1 MNFYS
6 FTKHLSVFFIGV
18 WIGILALLGYGVAPE
33 IFKFMESK
41 TQAGLLNGIILHK
54 MNTQE
59 WVVGILLFLS
69 VTVSYVLKKQKK
81 NLIVA
86 VVAVLMLGLL
96 FYYSRIITPN
106 MEQLKT
112 VIGNFDISKSDDS
125 RPERADFDRYHQQYS
140 GLVKTNLIL
149 GIGLM
154 FFISFN
160 RKNE

>member
-6 FTKHLSVFFIGV
+6 FIKHLSVFFIGV
-18 WIGILALLGYGVAPE
+18 WIGMLVLLGYGVAPE

-54 MNTQE
+54 MNILE
-59 WVVGILLFLS
+59 WIAGILLLFS
-69 VTVSYVLKKQKK
+69 VIVSYVLKRQMK
-81 NLIVA
+81 NLTALAVA
-86 VVAVLMLGLL
+86 ALMVGLL
-96 FYYSRIITPN
+96 FYYSRVITPK

-112 VIGNFDISKSDDS
+112 VIENFDVPMSEDPRS
-125 RPERADFDRYHQQYS
+125 ERTDFDRYHRQYS

-149 GIGLM
+149 GIGLA